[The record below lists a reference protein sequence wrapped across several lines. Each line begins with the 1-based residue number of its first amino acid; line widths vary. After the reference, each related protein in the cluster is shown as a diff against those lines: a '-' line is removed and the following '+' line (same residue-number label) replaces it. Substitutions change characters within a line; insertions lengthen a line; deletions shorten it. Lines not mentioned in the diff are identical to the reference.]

1 MVSTGGDKMF
11 EFSENLKR
19 IRESRR
25 ISKSEVAKAIGVSQ
39 PTYLTYENGRN
50 AVGDREPSLAILI
63 KIADFF
69 GMSVDTLLGH
79 RTQNYLSQWSTTG
92 FYFENEGDRV
102 ILKSTVCG
110 EVNRLLEGLSPQVR
124 KTLLSFSK
132 EEFENLRVDVLKRVS
147 QLIVHEREKIIVE
160 IFNQR
165 ISAVVESIEI
175 Q

>member
-1 MVSTGGDKMF
+1 MF

-69 GMSVDTLLGH
+69 GMSVDTLLG
-79 RTQNYLSQWSTTG
+79 RRVTDKMQDYLLQWSI
-92 FYFENEGDRV
+92 YFENEGDRV

-132 EEFENLRVDVLKRVS
+132 EEFENLTVDAMKRIS